1 MTIETMK
8 TLWKKGGTVYNLFI
22 TGRSNW
28 SAEVLS
34 HSGFDTLTI
43 DMQHGL
49 TEFSELL
56 PVLQGISSGD
66 SLPFI
71 RLNWNDPQEIMKALD
86 YGAQLLICPMI
97 ENASDA
103 AAFVNS
109 AKYPPLGKRSFGP
122 IRAAL
127 KHHGDYFSDANTETL
142 TFAMI
147 ETASAAQ
154 DLEAIAATPG
164 LDGLYIGPFDLSV
177 SMGLTKKA
185 DFTDPTLMG
194 IIDKVLE
201 LAKQHQLYTGI
212 FTVDPLDAKA
222 MAGKGFNLVSCG
234 TEVQLLQNAAK
245 SWLQQITS

>member
-1 MTIETMK
+1 MTIETIK
-8 TLWKKGGTVYNLFI
+8 SLWRKGVPVNNLFI

-28 SAEVLS
+28 SAELLS

-49 TEFSELL
+49 TEFSQLL
-56 PVLQGISSGD
+56 STLQGISSGD
-66 SLPFI
+66 SVPFV

-86 YGAQLLICPMI
+86 YGAQALICPMI

-103 AAFVNS
+103 AAFVS
-109 AKYPPLGKRSFGP
+109 AAKYPPLGKRSFGP

-127 KHHGDYFSDANTETL
+127 KHQGNYFSDANKETL

-147 ETASAAQ
+147 ETASAVE
-154 DLEAIAATPG
+154 DLDAIAATPG

-177 SMGLTKKA
+177 SLGLVKKA
-185 DFTDPTLMG
+185 DFSDANLLA
-194 IIDKVLE
+194 IIDRVLA

-222 MAGKGFNLVSCG
+222 MALKGFQLISCG
-234 TEVQLLQNAAK
+234 TEIQLLQNAAK
-245 SWLQQITS
+245 KWLDQITS